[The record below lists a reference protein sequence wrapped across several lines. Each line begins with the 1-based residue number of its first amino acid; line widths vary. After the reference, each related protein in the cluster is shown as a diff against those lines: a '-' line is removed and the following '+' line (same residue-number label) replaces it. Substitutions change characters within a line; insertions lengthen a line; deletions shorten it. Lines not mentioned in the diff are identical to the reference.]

1 MSGSGEVRWEEL
13 KPVLR
18 LINDRMDHIERWL
31 VKDGYKPFNPD
42 GPPPPSEQVIELARA
57 GKTLDAIKLY
67 RSESNADLE
76 EARAKVL
83 AI

>member
-31 VKDGYKPFNPD
+31 VKDGYKPFSP
-42 GPPPPSEQVIELARA
+42 GGLPAPSADVVELARA
-57 GKTLDAIKLY
+57 GKTLEAIKLY
-67 RSESNADLE
+67 RVESNADLH
-76 EARAKVL
+76 EARTIIL
-83 AI
+83 AL